1 MEGRSRGDLEP
12 RGKEKSGGEELESG
26 FSLKIEKGFEDRL
39 RSRWEGS
46 VRNAQHDLKAVGL
59 NTWLKG
65 EDAG

>member
-1 MEGRSRGDLEP
+1 MEP
-12 RGKEKSGGEELESG
+12 RGKEKNGGEELESG

-39 RSRWEGS
+39 WSRWEGS

-59 NTWLKG
+59 NTWLNR